1 MNNNLILMKKNNSNS
16 MSVYRVIFFLLY
28 PILVMGQAPIVSLED
43 NDSDNILFP
52 TDTVKITATFSE
64 AMTASPTIS
73 ITGVVTNIL
82 LTQVGDGGFNL
93 YGGEVAGEFN
103 GQTTLTLNFGSN
115 GGSGDVEFSSD
126 GSVFVVGSDMNNS
139 FADEIGFA
147 QRYKLNGNTWQKEGS
162 PIVAGTH
169 GATPNIV
176 LPSLDGNVQYSNT
189 NQEYAT
195 SLAMTPDASVL
206 VIGAPNTSVRKN
218 QTRQDAGYIQV
229 WQWNSGTTSWTR
241 KGVDITG
248 YDMATL
254 NNNND
259 KVNFGSKIAISDNGN
274 RIAVSAP
281 EADIVSGGISDN
293 YGAIGIY
300 DWDGSA
306 WVETVVIH
314 EDNDLSGSLAMEAG
328 DRMASG
334 SMEFSSNGNRL
345 VVGSSQNQHAGR
357 AANSGYVRI
366 YDYNGSNW
374 AWTAQLYGDNQNSSY
389 FGNDTN
395 ISSDGNTI
403 IVGAHQTRGPA
414 PSSNLTAGVAFVFE
428 WDGSNWNQKGRLDG
442 NKAMAYYGIQ
452 VTISGD
458 GNRAVVGSLN
468 KVLDSWAGGGARV
481 YDWNSSTATWTSVVD
496 FSRSGS
502 GFIGKME
509 LSGDGERVLTGANS
523 EEINGGFNTGT
534 IRTYTLGGWEYEYT
548 WDVDALGFIADGIY
562 TATVSGTDEEGN
574 LYTGTDSITF
584 TVRSTDN
591 DGDGFTNEDETVCG
605 TDPND
610 ASSVPAD
617 NDGDGSPDC
626 IDSDDD
632 NDGTPDTEDA
642 FPLDQTESFDF
653 DLDGIGDNADLD
665 DDNDGYND
673 SVDDFPLDITEWLD
687 TDSDGIGDNSDSDD
701 DNDGYID
708 TDEITCSSNSKDGS
722 ITPIDTDGDFSPNCI
737 DGDDDNDGY
746 SDIDELACITDPLDN
761 LSLPLDTDND
771 FFSNCTDTDDDDD
784 GVRDIDDFFPLDPL
798 ETIDSDSDGIGNN
811 TDTDDDGDGFEDGV
825 DDFPLDITEWLDA
838 DSDGVGNNAD
848 LDDDND
854 GYNDSVDDFPLD
866 ITEWLDTDSDGIGNN
881 ADEDDDDDGYL
892 DTEDAFQ
899 YDIFEWI
906 DSDLDGIGDNGD
918 LDDDNDGYQD
928 DVDAFPFNE
937 FEWTDTDG
945 DGVGNNNDLDNDADG
960 ILDSEEENLD
970 TDGDGITNDLDTDDD
985 GDGVLTID
993 EDANGNGDPTDDDSD
1008 GDGIYDAL
1016 ESDILD
1022 EDNDGV
1028 SNQRDTENNNQF
1040 NDQDGDGYPNA
1051 DETAAGKDPLDDQSY
1066 PEDFKSDSFNII
1078 VTDFFSPNG
1087 DGNGDTWQIKEVERY
1102 PKSRVWIFTRT
1113 GKKIFGANPYLN
1125 NWNGEF
1131 NGSPLPVGSYYYR
1144 LDLDGNNKIDLEGW
1158 LYLQRF

>member
-1 MNNNLILMKKNNSNS
+1 MR
-16 MSVYRVIFFLLY
+16 VHRVIFFLLY
-28 PILVMGQAPIVSLED
+28 PIFVMGQAPTVSLED

-162 PIVAGTH
+162 PIVGGTH

-189 NQEYAT
+189 DQEYAT

-218 QTRQDAGYIQV
+218 LPKLDKGYIQV

-248 YDMATL
+248 HDWA
-254 NNNND
+254 NGG
-259 KVNFGSKIAISDNGN
+259 KVKFGTRIAISDNGN

-281 EADIVSGGISDN
+281 DTDLHAGGDSDD

-314 EDNDLSGSLAMEAG
+314 KENDLSGSLAMEAG
-328 DRMASG
+328 DHMTTG

-345 VVGSSQNQHAGR
+345 IVGSSQSQHAGR
-357 AANSGYVRI
+357 TSNSGYVRI

-374 AWTAQLYGDNQNSSY
+374 AWTAQLYGDNQNSAY
-389 FGNDTN
+389 FGWDTN

-403 IVGAHQTRGPA
+403 IVGAHQTRGLP
-414 PSSNLTAGVAFVFE
+414 PSSNMTAGVAYVFE
-428 WDGSNWNQKGRLDG
+428 WDGSNWNQKGRLEG
-442 NKAMAYYGIQ
+442 NNAMAYYGLQ
-452 VTISGD
+452 VAISDD

-496 FSRSGS
+496 FSKSDPAS
-502 GFIGKME
+502 GFMAKME
-509 LSGDGERVLTGANS
+509 LSGNGERVLTGART

-562 TATVSGTDEEGN
+562 TATVSGTDEDGN

-591 DGDGFTNEDETVCG
+591 DGDGFTNGDETVCG

-610 ASSVPAD
+610 ASSFPAD
-617 NDGDGSPDC
+617 NDGDSSPDC
-626 IDSDDD
+626 IDTDDD
-632 NDGTPDTEDA
+632 NDGTLDTEDA
-642 FPLDQTESFDF
+642 FPLDPAEDTDTDSDSIGNNADTDDDGDGFLDVEDVFP
-653 DLDGIGDNADLD
+653 LDGTEWIDTDSDGTGNNADTDDDGDGFLDEDEFKCFTDPLDNLSIPLDTDGDFSPDCVDLD
-665 DDNDGYND
+665 DDNDGVED
-673 SVDDFPLDITEWLD
+673 LEDAFPMDPTETLD
-687 TDSDGIGDNSDSDD
+687 T
-701 DNDGYID
+701 
-708 TDEITCSSNSKDGS
+708 
-722 ITPIDTDGDFSPNCI
+722 
-737 DGDDDNDGY
+737 
-746 SDIDELACITDPLDN
+746 
-761 LSLPLDTDND
+761 
-771 FFSNCTDTDDDDD
+771 
-784 GVRDIDDFFPLDPL
+784 
-798 ETIDSDSDGIGNN
+798 DSDGIGNN

-825 DDFPLDITEWLDA
+825 DLFPLDATEWIDTDL
-838 DSDGVGNNAD
+838 DGVGNNGD

-866 ITEWLDTDSDGIGNN
+866 VTEWLDTDSDGIGNN
-881 ADEDDDDDGYL
+881 ADEDDDNDGYYDYEDLFQL
-892 DTEDAFQ
+892 DPN
-899 YDIFEWI
+899 EWF
-906 DSDLDGIGDNGD
+906 DFDLDGIGDNAD
-918 LDDDNDGYQD
+918 TDDDNDGYPD
-928 DVDAFPFNE
+928 SFDAFPFNE
-937 FEWTDTDG
+937 FEWADTDG
-945 DGVGNNNDLDNDADG
+945 DGLGDNDDLDNDGDG
-960 ILDSEEENLD
+960 ILDTEEENID
-970 TDGDGITNDLDTDDD
+970 TDGDGINNDIDADDD
-985 GDGVLTID
+985 GDGVPTIE
-993 EDANGNGDPTDDDSD
+993 EDLDGNGDPTDDDSD

-1016 ESDILD
+1016 ESDTLD
-1022 EDNDGV
+1022 ADNDGV
-1028 SNQRDTENNNQF
+1028 SDEKDSENNDPY
-1040 NDQDGDGYPNA
+1040 NDSDGDGYSNQ
-1051 DETAAGKDPLDDQSY
+1051 DETTAGTDPLDDQSY
-1066 PEDFKSDSFNII
+1066 PEDFKSDNFNILI
-1078 VTDFFSPNG
+1078 TDFFSPNG

-1113 GKKIFGANPYLN
+1113 GKKVFSANPYLN
-1125 NWNGEF
+1125 NWNGEY
-1131 NGSPLPVGSYYYR
+1131 NGNLLPSGSYYYR
-1144 LDLDGNNKIDLEGW
+1144 LDLDGNNNIDFEGW
-1158 LYLQRF
+1158 VYLHR